1 MVEFCTL
8 RGGKKEKSW
17 VISPDFSRGD
27 YDLSRDLLGR
37 ITWQMVIE
45 RRVQENLIVRDV
57 LLNPKNST
65 CQKPWKWANVVEDIN
80 GWTRAA
86 GRTQIQEQIMQEI
99 EAETH
104 KLVWSHMWRSV
115 DIKAGSQGHQQTKC
129 HHSILL
135 LKNSTKEDPWIYK
148 LVSLI

>member
-45 RRVQENLIVRDV
+45 RRVQEDLIVRDV
-57 LLNPKNST
+57 LLQP
-65 CQKPWKWANVVEDIN
+65 
-80 GWTRAA
+80 
-86 GRTQIQEQIMQEI
+86 
-99 EAETH
+99 
-104 KLVWSHMWRSV
+104 
-115 DIKAGSQGHQQTKC
+115 
-129 HHSILL
+129 
-135 LKNSTKEDPWIYK
+135 
-148 LVSLI
+148 